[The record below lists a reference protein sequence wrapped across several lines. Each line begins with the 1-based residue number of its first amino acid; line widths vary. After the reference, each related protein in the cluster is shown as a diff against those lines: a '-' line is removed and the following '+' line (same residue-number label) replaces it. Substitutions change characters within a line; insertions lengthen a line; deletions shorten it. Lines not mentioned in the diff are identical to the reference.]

1 MTDSWNESELR
12 SPRRILITGGAG
24 FIGSN
29 FVHHWCRTYPDDRV
43 VVLDALTYAGNRQTL
58 ASLEGGENFRL
69 VVGDI
74 GDRALVDTLLQTEN
88 IDTVA
93 HFAAESHVDRSIL
106 GPAAFVHTNVV
117 GTFTLLEAF
126 RHHWQ
131 SLSIAPHKP
140 QGVFLHVSTDE
151 VYGSLK
157 PEDPAFT
164 ETTPYSP
171 NSPYSAS
178 KAGSDHLAR
187 AYFHTYGVPTIIT
200 NCSNNYGPYHFPEKL
215 IPLMCINML
224 LGKPLPVYGDGQN
237 VRDWLYVIDHC
248 HALDCAIHR
257 GKPGET
263 YNIGGNNEV
272 KNLDLVRMLCQL
284 MDELASDLPVRPC
297 EQLIT
302 FVKDRP
308 GHDRRY
314 AIDATKIKEELG
326 WSPSVTVKEGLRLTV
341 EWYLAHRD
349 WWEPLLSEEYQ
360 AYYRQVY
367 A

>member
-1 MTDSWNESELR
+1 MTANSNPNENR
-12 SPRRILITGGAG
+12 HPHRILITGGAG

-29 FVHHWCRTYPDDRV
+29 FVYHWHTKYPNDRI
-43 VVLDALTYAGNRQTL
+43 VVLDALTYAGNQQTL
-58 ASLEGGENFRL
+58 ASLETKENFRF
-69 VVGDI
+69 VKGDI
-74 GDRALVDTLLQTEN
+74 CDRTLVDTLLKEES

-106 GPAAFVHTNVV
+106 GPSAFVQTNVV

-131 SLSIAPHKP
+131 NNERPENYR
-140 QGVFLHVSTDE
+140 FLHVSTDE
-151 VYGSLK
+151 VYGSLG
-157 PEDPAFT
+157 PDDPAFS
-164 ETTPYSP
+164 ETTPYTP

-187 AYFHTYGVPTIIT
+187 AYFHTYNVPTLIT

-224 LGKPLPVYGDGQN
+224 LGKSLPVYGDGQN
-237 VRDWLYVIDHC
+237 IRDWLYVRDHC
-248 HALDCAIHR
+248 SALDVVIHA
-257 GKPGET
+257 GTPGEM

-272 KNLDLVRMLCQL
+272 KNIDLVRMLCQL
-284 MDELASDLPVRPC
+284 MDELAPDLPVRPC
-297 EQLIT
+297 ENLIT

-314 AIDATKIKEELG
+314 AINATKIKTQLG
-326 WSPSVTVKEGLRLTV
+326 WSPAVTVEQGLRQTV
-341 EWYLAHRD
+341 EWYLANPD
-349 WWEPLLSEEYQ
+349 WWKPLLSEEYL
-360 AYYRQVY
+360 AYYQKVY